1 MEHKINQ
8 FLVDSTLIFES
19 LSSNSDDYI
28 YIWDYQNGN
37 YITSDNLAQDFTIA
51 SQGANFVN
59 VWQAFV
65 HEQDLKRIR
74 KSIQLAVEQHK
85 KKIVLEYQVTN
96 AKGENL
102 WLSDKATIRYNDTT
116 GIPDIIIGVMHN
128 LLYDGTVDF
137 ITGLLM
143 HAKCKEIFDV
153 LKRNR
158 LVKDVCAMLI
168 GIDEFAS
175 INTLHD
181 HNFGDLV
188 LRKTAQDFLNL
199 LYDGCTMYRYDGDQ
213 FLIVSDKC
221 SKKELME
228 LYERLKAY
236 TVKSH
241 RIEGVSYRFSIS
253 AGIASYPQDATD
265 WVSLEKAVSIA
276 LKNAKESGKNQCAE
290 FSSEVFE
297 EALYEQSLTRYLA
310 DSVEHD
316 FMNFHVVYQ
325 PICHT
330 RSLRIKGAEI
340 LLRYKTPNGEA
351 VFPDSFIP
359 LLEQSRLIIPVGLW
373 VLEQAIR
380 TAKKWLEY
388 IDDFVMNVNV
398 SYIQFRETTFC
409 DHLERLLK
417 EYDLDASHI
426 TLELTESYFISDAER
441 ISASMRRLRK
451 LRVKIAMD
459 DFGTGYSSLARL
471 SEFNVDVVKIDRS
484 FVQSLHKSK
493 YNHDFVDSVVR
504 LCHNV
509 GMKVCVEGVETKN
522 EQEIIYVLNADFV
535 QGYYVSRPI
544 LEDDFFESFISNPH
558 VNDSLVVLP
567 NTQLQRDQLVS
578 DNDVLTAMLDAT
590 PLGLNF
596 WNRDLEI
603 IACNAEIMNLFNA
616 EDLKDVQSNFD
627 SFSPEYQP
635 DGKLSKVKVKEVI
648 EAAFDG
654 EEVHTYWEHCN
665 CNKEFVP
672 TEVTAVRI
680 PYMDDYIVAS
690 YTRDMRSQRIME
702 EKIEQFNARLKAIL
716 DSNPLCLNLWNK
728 NFQNIMCNSAAVE
741 LFGLKDQRQYLER
754 FFELSP
760 TYQPNGVLSSDLAI
774 VYITKAFETGYCKFE
789 WMHCTT
795 DGEEIP
801 SEITL
806 VKIEGLD
813 EFGNE
818 LVAGYT
824 RDLREQI
831 RMEEKIEKFN
841 TRLEAILDSSP
852 LCLNLWNRKFKN
864 IMCNKAAVSLFDLSE
879 PQEYLD
885 RFIELSPK
893 YQPDGTLSSEKSYMH
908 IIKAFEEGV
917 DQFEWMHCDL
927 KGNKIPAEIT
937 LVRIEGLDED
947 GGDLVA
953 GYTRDLRTQLETQK
967 LQNTISI
974 RMRAVLDSS
983 PIACVLW
990 SSDFKII
997 DCNQVML
1004 HMLGVQSTEELSNDF
1019 DIFMPKT
1026 QPDGSNSIKKKNAI
1040 FNEIMQ
1046 KQSISFEWVYID
1058 KEKQEVPCEVS
1069 IIRITLEEEDILV
1082 SYSRDL
1088 RELHRTLELNE
1099 RLSQMAYYDLLTGVT
1114 SRARFMERLSS
1125 TFQKAKVDNE
1135 FAIIFFDID
1144 YFKSVNDTYGHVTG
1158 DLVLKRIVKMIE
1170 KIIPSDAVIGRYGG
1184 DEFII
1189 LMEHLCRDDLIKF
1202 MSRVV
1207 NNISLINFRHEDK
1220 EFTTSISMGATYNL
1234 EHDETYQTILN
1245 RADKALY
1252 KAKDKGRNG
1261 YEII

>member
-51 SQGANFVN
+51 SQGADFVD

-65 HEQDLKRIR
+65 HEQDLRRVR

-96 AKGENL
+96 AKGEHL

-116 GIPDIIIGVMHN
+116 GIPEIIIGVMHN

-137 ITGLLM
+137 VTGLLM

-158 LVKDVCAMLI
+158 LVKEVCAMLI

-188 LRKTAQDFLNL
+188 LRKSAQDFLNL

-213 FLIVSDKC
+213 LLIVSDKC

-236 TVKSH
+236 TARSH
-241 RIEGVSYRFSIS
+241 RIDGVSYRFSIS

-276 LKNAKESGKNQCAE
+276 LKNAKQTGKNQCSE

-310 DSVEHD
+310 DSVEHE

-325 PICHT
+325 PVCHT
-330 RSLRIKGAEI
+330 RSLKIKGAEI

-380 TAKKWLEY
+380 TTKKWLEY

-398 SYIQFRETTFC
+398 SYIQFREASFC

-426 TLELTESYFISDAER
+426 TLELTESYFISDADR

-451 LRVKIAMD
+451 LHVKIAMD

-471 SEFNVDVVKIDRS
+471 AEFNVDIVKIDRS

-509 GMKVCVEGVETKN
+509 GMKVCVEGVETKD

-558 VNDSLVVLP
+558 ANESLVVIP

-603 IACNAEIMNLFNA
+603 IACNNEIISLFNA

-627 SFSPEYQP
+627 EFSPEYQP
-635 DGKLSKVKVKEVI
+635 DGTLSREKAKEI
-648 EAAFDG
+648 IDDAFNG
-654 EEVHTYWEHCN
+654 KEVHTYWEHCN
-665 CNKEFVP
+665 RQKEFIP
-672 TEVTAVRI
+672 AEVSAVRI

-690 YTRDMRSQRIME
+690 YTRDMRSQRNME
-702 EKIEQFNARLKAIL
+702 EKIEQFNARFKAIL
-716 DSNPLCLNLWNK
+716 DSNPLCLNLWNR
-728 NFQNIMCNSAAVE
+728 NFQNIMCNTAAVE
-741 LFGLKDQRQYLER
+741 LFGLKNQNEYLEC

-760 TYQPNGVLSSDLAI
+760 QYQPDGSVSSELA
-774 VYITKAFETGYCKFE
+774 VKYITEAFETGYCKFE
-789 WMHCTT
+789 WMHCTL
-795 DGEEIP
+795 DGKEIP
-801 SEITL
+801 AEITL

-831 RMEEKIEKFN
+831 MMEEKIEKFN

-852 LCLNLWNRKFKN
+852 LCLNLWNRKFEN
-864 IMCNKAAVSLFDLSE
+864 IMCNKAAVSLFNLRK

-885 RFIELSPK
+885 RFFELSPE
-893 YQPDGTLSSEKSYMH
+893 YQPDGTLSSEKSSIY
-908 IIKAFEEGV
+908 INKAFKDGFQ
-917 DQFEWMHCDL
+917 QFNWMHCDL
-927 KGNKIPAEIT
+927 NGNQIPAEIT

-953 GYTRDLRTQLETQK
+953 GYTRDLRTQLEAQK
-967 LQNTISI
+967 LQNMVSV

-983 PIACVLW
+983 PIACILW

-1004 HMLGVQSTEELSNDF
+1004 HMLGVKSPKELSADF
-1019 DIFMPKT
+1019 DVFMPKT
-1026 QPDGSNSIKKKNAI
+1026 QPDGSNSIEKKSAFFK
-1040 FNEIMQ
+1040 EIMQ
-1046 KQSISFEWVYID
+1046 KHTISFEWVYID
-1058 KEKQEVPCEVS
+1058 KEKQEVPCEVT
-1069 IIRITLEEEDILV
+1069 IVRISLEDEDILV

-1125 TFQKAKVDNE
+1125 VFTNAKNDKD

-1144 YFKSVNDTYGHVTG
+1144 YFKTINDTYGHVTG
-1158 DLVLKRIVKMIE
+1158 DLVLKRVVKMIE
-1170 KIIPSDAVIGRYGG
+1170 KMIPNDAVIGRYGG

-1189 LMEHLCRDDLIKF
+1189 LLERISEEHLTLF
-1202 MSRVV
+1202 MTRIVK
-1207 NNISLINFRHEDK
+1207 NISQMTFLYEGV
-1220 EFTTSISMGATYNL
+1220 EFSTSISMGGTFNRL
-1234 EHDETYQTILN
+1234 SDETYQTILN

-1261 YEII
+1261 YELL